1 MTNSR
6 TLNEEMITAL
16 NFKLVEE
23 DEIVQGRGNGRGE
36 GTIMTIWK
44 IMRYKKETILDRTKS
59 LERNVVVHEVRD
71 SKKSVN
77 N

>member
-1 MTNSR
+1 
-6 TLNEEMITAL
+6 MITEL
-16 NFKLVEE
+16 NFELMEE
-23 DEIVQGRGNGRGE
+23 EKIVQGRGNGRGE

-44 IMRYKKETILDRTKS
+44 IIRCKNVTILDRTES
-59 LERNVVVHEVRD
+59 MERNVVVHEVRD